1 MAAIRKSVASETLQG
16 DDVPSPQSEHTGT
29 DRPTTEG
36 SVELSR
42 YLSFPSAAEAQGTLR
57 FDPGASYAVV
67 SGVGK
72 QLCPEAGVT
81 DLGTTADGDATLISS
96 ILTGTF
102 EIPQKQVTVLNSR
115 TQPGATS
122 TAIKTALSS
131 YSSNVGEH
139 GVLVVYFSGH
149 CIMTK
154 HDDKVFLAPADFKRT
169 INTIIAPIDIVKALE
184 NCTGYMILILDCCYA
199 GLFAERLITEAERS
213 GLKVCVLAS
222 CAGEEKSL
230 SHNELGNCFFT
241 YFLASFL
248 RDVDGKRTDGMTS
261 EFPVEESVEYCRP
274 LCEAMLSLMRPGYG
288 DSAKMTPAVTFSSLA
303 TIQMILDDAG
313 EDVPDGQQSRQA
325 FALKYL
331 THNMNE
337 GRLCDLPD
345 VPQSVRAWLRED
357 ATEAFQRLHRAGAL
371 GKHEVYVTVLGM
383 TSQSIAQIMFED
395 KNTSTSNRSVILQ
408 PDLFIFCFFRLSEV
422 LLHISPDLVPDLCYM
437 EHCLEHYMKK
447 VHDLTQADVEG
458 EEFRDFISLL
468 TRVVSDLNRQGV
480 RLVRARRTSV
490 ETGTDAVDGHTE
502 NPTVEDI
509 IRSLPPSEVERIYT
523 VELLED

>member
-1 MAAIRKSVASETLQG
+1 MAVIGKSVASETLQG
-16 DDVPSPQSEHTGT
+16 DGVPSLLSEHT

-36 SVELSR
+36 SAVMSR
-42 YLSFPSAAEAQGTLR
+42 YLSSPCAEEAQGTLR

-67 SGVGK
+67 SGVGR

-81 DLGTTADGDATLISS
+81 DLGTTADGDANLISS
-96 ILTGTF
+96 ILTGTY
-102 EIPQKQVTVLNSR
+102 EIPKKQVTVLNSR

-122 TAIKTALSS
+122 TAIRTALCS
-131 YSSNVGEH
+131 YSPKVGEH
-139 GVLVVYFSGH
+139 GVLVFYFSGH
-149 CIMTK
+149 CMLTK
-154 HDDKVFLAPADFKRT
+154 HGDRVFLAPADFKGT
-169 INTIIAPIDIVKALE
+169 INTIIAPIDIFKALE
-184 NCTGYMILILDCCYA
+184 NCTGYIILILDCCYA

-213 GLKVCVLAS
+213 GLKVCILAS

-230 SHNELGNCFFT
+230 SHTELGNGFFT

-248 RDVDGKRTDGMTS
+248 RGVDGKRAKGMTS

-288 DSAKMTPAVTFSSLA
+288 DSAQMTPAVTFSSLA
-303 TIQMILDDAG
+303 TIQMILDSAG
-313 EDVPDGQQSRQA
+313 EDVVDGQQPQQA

-331 THNMNE
+331 THNKSE
-337 GRLCDLPD
+337 GRPCDLPE
-345 VPQSVRAWLRED
+345 VPQSVRTWLGES
-357 ATEAFQRLHRAGAL
+357 AAEALHRLHRTGAL
-371 GKHEVYVTVLGM
+371 DKPEVYVAVLGM
-383 TSQSIAQIMFED
+383 TSQSMAQIVFED
-395 KNTSTSNRSVILQ
+395 KNSSTSSRSVILQ

-422 LLHISPDLVPDLCYM
+422 LLQISPDLVPDLCYM

-468 TRVVSDLNRQGV
+468 TRVVSDLNRQGA

-509 IRSLPPSEVERIYT
+509 IRSLPPSEVERIYA
-523 VELLED
+523 VELLGD